1 MSEIIFVV
9 LLIVF
14 GVLLYYFNGTKKSS
28 SGAFKSTAKTKADI
42 VKNYKKRMDLELKV
56 YVDDPKVLMAKKT
69 SLVKVIASELN
80 RNIFFDED
88 EVRELVQELILYE
101 IKGS

>member
-9 LLIVF
+9 LLIIL
-14 GVLLYYFNGTKKSS
+14 GALLYYFNGTKNSS
-28 SGAFKSTAKTKADI
+28 SSASKSTAKTKADI
-42 VKNYKKRMDLELKV
+42 VKNYKNRMDLELKT
-56 YVDDPKVLMAKKT
+56 YVGDSKMLMAKKT

-88 EVRELVQELILYE
+88 EVRELVQELIIYE